1 MTPEQIKLVQ
11 DSFEIVKTN
20 AEQAAQLFYNRLFD
34 LNPNL
39 RSMFNESIQ
48 EQGRKLMSVLASA
61 VGSLNNLD
69 KVVPVVQDLGLRHH
83 HYGVTH
89 QDYDTVGQALIW
101 TLEQGLGDKFT
112 EATKAAWL
120 EVYGV
125 LSSVM
130 KEAAA
135 KAA

>member
-11 DSFEIVKTN
+11 SSFDIVKTN

-39 RSMFNESIQ
+39 RSMFNGSMV
-48 EQGRKLMSVLASA
+48 EQGRKLMSVLATA
-61 VGSLNNLD
+61 VASLNNLE
-69 KVVPVVQDLGLRHH
+69 KIVPVVQDLGKRHH

-101 TLEQGLGDKFT
+101 TLEQGLGDKFDS
-112 EATKAAWL
+112 ATKAAWL
-120 EVYGV
+120 EVYGI
-125 LSSVM
+125 LSGVM
-130 KEAAA
+130 KEAAS

>member
-11 DSFEIVKTN
+11 DSFELVKSN
-20 AEQAAQLFYNRLFD
+20 ADQAAQLFYNRLFD

-39 RSMFNESIQ
+39 RSLFNDSILD
-48 EQGRKLMSVLASA
+48 QGRKLMSVLATA
-61 VGSLNNLD
+61 VGSLSNLE
-69 KVVPVVQDLGLRHH
+69 KIVPVVEDLGKRHH

-101 TLEQGLGDKFT
+101 TLEQGLGDAFDQ
-112 EATKAAWL
+112 ATKAAWL
-120 EVYGV
+120 EVYGL

>member
-11 DSFEIVKTN
+11 NSFEIVKSN

-34 LNPNL
+34 LNPQL
-39 RSMFNESIQ
+39 RSLFNESIAD
-48 EQGRKLMSVLASA
+48 QGRKLIGVLASA

-69 KVVPVVQDLGLRHH
+69 KIVPVVQDLGKRHV

-101 TLEQGLGDKFT
+101 TLEQGLGKDFDET
-112 EATKAAWL
+112 TKAAWL

-125 LSSVM
+125 LSSLM
-130 KEAAA
+130 KDAAS

>member
-11 DSFEIVKTN
+11 NSFAIVKQN
-20 AEQAAQLFYNRLFD
+20 SEQAAQLFYNRLFD

-39 RSMFNESIQ
+39 RSMFSGNMA
-48 EQGRKLMSVLASA
+48 EQGRKLMSVLATA
-61 VGSLNNLD
+61 VASLNNVD
-69 KVVPVVQDLGLRHH
+69 KIIPVVQDLGKRHH
-83 HYGVTH
+83 RYGVTH
-89 QDYDTVGQALIW
+89 QDYETVGKALIW
-101 TLEQGLGDKFT
+101 TLEQGLADKFDS
-112 EATKAAWL
+112 ATKAAWL

-130 KEAAA
+130 KDAAA